1 MSVIAASCETAFKLY
16 LVLWSITNSTLLS
29 EKLRGRKWFTKIL
42 NQVYKKREE
51 QKTRKEEEGKRRKE
65 MGKKRKRGEGEEEG

>member
-1 MSVIAASCETAFKLY
+1 M
-16 LVLWSITNSTLLS
+16 S

-51 QKTRKEEEGKRRKE
+51 KKTRKEEEGKRRKE